1 MRLVKQLELVRE
13 ASRSIVD
20 LIEAGHGGV
29 VAHWNGPQ
37 VWLIRQAF
45 DEVEQMPDV
54 PMAEAVAMS
63 QRYIGY
69 HLQQA
74 LREELQ

>member
-1 MRLVKQLELVRE
+1 MQRKLVLRRSVMSNVLIALGGNALGESLVKQLELVRE

-37 VWLIRQAF
+37 V
-45 DEVEQMPDV
+45 
-54 PMAEAVAMS
+54 
-63 QRYIGY
+63 
-69 HLQQA
+69 
-74 LREELQ
+74 